1 MVLGPAGGEGL
12 NEGPNEAAVATG
24 VRVIAGAF
32 DEMSLAFPGT
42 EVQHLYLAAV
52 ALEASVGAEDLG
64 LTEGELGEGCHRQR
78 RGGAALVLEVDHLV
92 VHHIVVAAVDAATV
106 GTCPQRIQHTF
117 FCAGG
122 GDSLQWPPFGSGI
135 TQAAQINPLRRVGT
149 IRLEY
154 TVDAALA
161 GIRGALLGTKV
172 VKVTERGHTT
182 RWPPNQMAEP
192 VDVMHTLGHQHK
204 RRLVGAPPVA
214 AYEGVR
220 LMPPADR
227 LEMLHRHDLT
237 DDARVEE
244 SPQDPGVW
252 GVAKDMAHGE
262 CDPSR
267 PRR

>member
-1 MVLGPAGGEGL
+1 MVLGPPGDEGL
-12 NEGPNEAAVATG
+12 NEGPNEAGVAAG
-24 VRVIAGAF
+24 VPVMLAEAF
-32 DEMSLAFPGT
+32 DEVPLTFPGV
-42 EVQHLYLAAV
+42 EVQHLHLAAV
-52 ALEASVGAEDLG
+52 ALEASVGAEHLG
-64 LTEGELGEGCHRQR
+64 LTEGEVGEGCHRER

-92 VHHIVVAAVDAATV
+92 VHDIVVAAVDAATV

-161 GIRGALLGTKV
+161 GIGWALLGTKV
-172 VKVTERGHTT
+172 VKATEGGHPT
-182 RWPPNQMAEP
+182 RRPPNQMVEP

-204 RRLVGAPPVA
+204 CRLVGAPPVA
-214 AYEGVR
+214 AYKGVR

-227 LEMLHRHDLT
+227 LEMLH
-237 DDARVEE
+237 
-244 SPQDPGVW
+244 
-252 GVAKDMAHGE
+252 
-262 CDPSR
+262 
-267 PRR
+267 